1 MSESFEKL
9 LILQDRDRRIAQL
22 IRERTDIPKRREL
35 IDERL
40 KSHLV
45 ALDNAKES
53 RQAKDLRI
61 KELEGDIETFK
72 VRLRKYKEQQLS
84 VKNNDAYR
92 ALSREIQSTERSIRK
107 LEDQELEVMESVEE
121 LNSRVEE
128 RDAEFKKEEASVQDE
143 LALLDER
150 LHHIE
155 RELEEVKQ
163 GRGELTQGIEPA
175 WLSRYER
182 IFNHVGDF
190 AIVGVENASCGGCH
204 MCLPPQLVHD
214 ARKNDSLTI
223 CSYCGRI
230 LNHFS

>member
-9 LILQDRDRRIAQL
+9 LILQDRDRRIAQF
-22 IRERTDIPKRREL
+22 IRERADIPKRREL

-40 KSHLV
+40 NSHRE
-45 ALDNAKES
+45 ALNEAKNT
-53 RQAKDLRI
+53 QQTHGLRI

-72 VRLRKYKEQQLS
+72 VRLRKYKEQQLG
-84 VKNNDAYR
+84 VKNNDEYR

-107 LEDQELEVMESVEE
+107 LEDQELEVMELVEE
-121 LNSRVEE
+121 VNSRVKE
-128 RDAEFKKEEASVQDE
+128 RDVELKKEEAVVKDE
-143 LALLDER
+143 LVLLDER

-155 RELEEVKQ
+155 SELEEVKQ
-163 GRGELTQGIEPA
+163 GRGELTEGIEPS

-190 AIVGVENASCGGCH
+190 AIVGVENGSSGGCH

-230 LNHFS
+230 LNHFG